1 MEKKGEGTM
10 ELLPAELRKT
20 LPPLYSQDSC
30 PSPIAYAKFLTPDA
44 GWTWFITEG
53 SEEDGDWLLF
63 GYVIGLE
70 EEWGYLLL
78 SEIASIRGPLGLA
91 VERDLWFEPGPINEV
106 LRRERPSSA
115 AVREGEM
122 SDEREGSIPNQ
133 PPD

>member
-1 MEKKGEGTM
+1 M

-30 PSPIAYAKFLTPDA
+30 PSPIAYAKFFTRDA

-70 EEWGYLLL
+70 EEWGYFLL

-106 LRRERPSSA
+106 LVASVRR
-115 AVREGEM
+115 
-122 SDEREGSIPNQ
+122 
-133 PPD
+133 PPQ